1 MRIAVWG
8 TGSSAKAALAELGSE
23 HDLAQVLSNEPKPG
37 ECAFGLPVSRP
48 EHLDLTVD
56 EIWICSMFYPLIL
69 SRLLELGASIEAIR
83 IFDDHL
89 LTPGVAVNETDPRPI
104 FARMSDYEQLA
115 ELRVLVQK
123 RVDDAPEFSERQ
135 EFLKYCLNLAP
146 VGGLR
151 IELGVFEGESL
162 FFLQEQSTVPV
173 WGIDSLEGFDAESPT
188 LLGIKEANAGGGFAV
203 EDNPYFR
210 KGRFQDVL
218 IQLLEQEGLPVTFVH
233 YDASDLSAARFA
245 LESLEPQFSQNAV
258 IVFDD
263 FIPHPHDLDAPEFTA
278 FGEFLT
284 RTGQPMIPIAR
295 WASAVAMRVN
305 ELPG

>member
-188 LLGIKEANAGGGFAV
+188 LLGIKEANAGGDSRLKTTPTFGRGGFRTCSS
-203 EDNPYFR
+203 NFWSR
-210 KGRFQDVL
+210 KGC
-218 IQLLEQEGLPVTFVH
+218 P
-233 YDASDLSAARFA
+233 
-245 LESLEPQFSQNAV
+245 
-258 IVFDD
+258 
-263 FIPHPHDLDAPEFTA
+263 
-278 FGEFLT
+278 
-284 RTGQPMIPIAR
+284 
-295 WASAVAMRVN
+295 
-305 ELPG
+305 